1 MKENVISARK
11 RLHAFRFIDDL
22 ITINNVNFEKNI
34 QNIYP
39 AELKLRKE
47 KQINKNA
54 NFLDLNIKI
63 QEQPPEMFCKKRPE
77 SHF

>member
-39 AELKLRKE
+39 AEL
-47 KQINKNA
+47 NKSA

-63 QEQPPEMFCKKRPE
+63 QKQPPEVFCKKRPE
-77 SHF
+77 SLF